1 MKKLTTLFILCGVAL
16 SGCANSNDMSDTVS
30 REEYQSVVSEIN
42 ALKAQ
47 IESMENE
54 DEQTQENNISIES
67 EESIVYEEKTWDF
80 SYEYDDN
87 NIINYTVKIDSTLDI
102 YVEGAG
108 KYEEGNLG
116 LVQSDYDWIS
126 DLYYEQL
133 SAKEINLEFDI
144 GEEKYEFVVSNYE
157 VISDT
162 VPMDVFQINPAYIG
176 EYIDNGVME
185 DHQGKILE
193 FFQTVF
199 DAKYNP

>member
-1 MKKLTTLFILCGVAL
+1 MKKIIVWFILCGVAL
-16 SGCANSNDMSDTVS
+16 SGCANSKDTSDTVS
-30 REEYQSVVSEIN
+30 RDEYESVVSEID

-47 IESMENE
+47 IESMDNK
-54 DEQTQENNISIES
+54 DEQTQENDKSIES
-67 EESIVYEEKTWDF
+67 EDSIVYEEKIWDF
-80 SYEYDDN
+80 SFEYDDN
-87 NIINYTVKIDSTLDI
+87 NIINYTVKIDGTLDI

-108 KYEEGNLG
+108 KYEGGNLG

-144 GEEKYEFVVSNYE
+144 GEEKYEFMVSNYE

-185 DHQGKILE
+185 DHQNKILD
-193 FFQTVF
+193 FYQTVF
-199 DAKYNP
+199 NAIYNQ